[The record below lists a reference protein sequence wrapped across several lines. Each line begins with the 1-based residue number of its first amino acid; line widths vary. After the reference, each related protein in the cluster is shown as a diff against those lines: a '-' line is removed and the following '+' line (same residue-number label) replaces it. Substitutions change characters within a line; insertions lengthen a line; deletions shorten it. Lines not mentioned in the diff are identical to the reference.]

1 MDICPFFQGNFAQTD
16 ILVTFATT
24 KTPLLQVQL
33 PSEFIGQMKRLL
45 PNEADA
51 FLSACDATPP
61 VSIRLNRKLSL
72 SPAYERVPY
81 AADGYYL
88 PDRPKFTLDPWLHA
102 GVYYVQEAGSMY
114 LEEFFNRYAAEAR
127 YVLDLCA
134 APGGKSTHLA
144 SLLGGRGLLLS
155 NEVMPNRANILAENM
170 TKWGYANT
178 WVVNNQPRDFARM
191 GGLFDLIVTDVPC
204 SGEGMF
210 RKEPVAVQDWSPE
223 AVQLCAQRQRSIV
236 ADVWDALREGGT
248 LLYSTCTFN
257 DEEDEQNARWIAS
270 ELGADLLDERHF
282 YFHTG
287 KNEGFYIAAL
297 RKTASAPAVRIK
309 PDKRQSPVEAAE
321 AYLSK
326 NLRCLKAGLVPFVE
340 KGKDRV

>member
-1 MDICPFFQGNFAQTD
+1 M
-16 ILVTFATT
+16 
-24 KTPLLQVQL
+24 QV
-33 PSEFIGQMKRLL
+33 PEAFTAQMKRLL
-45 PNEADA
+45 GAETEA
-51 FLSACDATPP
+51 FLAALDAEPP

-178 WVVNNQPRDFARM
+178 WVTNNQPRDFARM

-309 PDKRQSPVEAAE
+309 PDKRQSPVEA
-321 AYLSK
+321 
-326 NLRCLKAGLVPFVE
+326 V
-340 KGKDRV
+340 